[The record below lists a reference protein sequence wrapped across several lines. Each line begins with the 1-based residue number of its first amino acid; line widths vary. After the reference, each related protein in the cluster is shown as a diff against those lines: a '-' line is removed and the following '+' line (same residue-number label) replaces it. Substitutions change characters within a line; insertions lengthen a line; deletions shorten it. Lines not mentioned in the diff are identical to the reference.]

1 MNGPQLNE
9 LPDDSEHL
17 APFVSCLRRRA
28 VLAGGLSGVR
38 TFSNGFLLKF
48 LRARDFDVELALKL
62 LLNYQ
67 TWRKESPEI
76 SKCLS
81 PSSVLGL
88 LNTSY
93 HAVFQ
98 QRDHTGSRV
107 LIYRIG
113 QWSPKDW
120 SAFQVFQVSLMTS
133 EIISTETET
142 QRHGLK
148 VIFDLKGWSLSHAL
162 QFSPF
167 LARKISSVLSDSF
180 PLKVRGI
187 HLLNEPMFFHPVFT
201 MIRPFLSEKIRQ
213 RIHMHGT
220 DFQDS
225 LGDFFSPPVLPP
237 EYGGEG
243 PGIEEACQDWTNK
256 LFQSEMI
263 LQQIASHPTGDIAIT
278 PEDLLISEGAET
290 EQISAR

>member
-213 RIHMHGT
+213 RNT
-220 DFQDS
+220 EER
-225 LGDFFSPPVLPP
+225 VL
-237 EYGGEG
+237 
-243 PGIEEACQDWTNK
+243 A
-256 LFQSEMI
+256 
-263 LQQIASHPTGDIAIT
+263 
-278 PEDLLISEGAET
+278 
-290 EQISAR
+290 

>member
-1 MNGPQLNE
+1 MDCLQYLVIMGLQNQCPGVAFPGLTGNWDWIE
-9 LPDDSEHL
+9 VISSV
-17 APFVSCLRRRA
+17 FVCMR
-28 VLAGGLSGVR
+28 V
-38 TFSNGFLLKF
+38 FLF
-48 LRARDFDVELALKL
+48 QL

-76 SKCLS
+76 SNCLS

-93 HAVFQ
+93 HAVLP

-107 LIYRIG
+107 LIYRIGQYRTGWFCSENLCYWCDLNILFAG

-142 QRHGLK
+142 QRRGLK

-167 LARKISSVLSDSF
+167 LARKISSVLSVLYQNFGS
-180 PLKVRGI
+180 
-187 HLLNEPMFFHPVFT
+187 
-201 MIRPFLSEKIRQ
+201 LSATWLIACGQ
-213 RIHMHGT
+213 HVTVLDYLSRI
-220 DFQDS
+220 
-225 LGDFFSPPVLPP
+225 L
-237 EYGGEG
+237 
-243 PGIEEACQDWTNK
+243 
-256 LFQSEMI
+256 
-263 LQQIASHPTGDIAIT
+263 SH
-278 PEDLLISEGAET
+278 
-290 EQISAR
+290 